1 MKYIDAQFAMIQ
13 ARITY
18 WNALIVSGGYKTVTK
33 TQRGRGANPDGTIIW
48 GPMTDEEKLEHCL
61 GVLQNHLDRLQE
73 FTDAIG
79 KIYYRDEE

>member
-18 WNALIVSGGYKTVTK
+18 WNALIVSGAYKTVVK
-33 TQRGRGANPDGTIIW
+33 TERGRGSNEDGTIRF
-48 GPMTDEEKLEHCL
+48 GPMTDDEKLEHCF
-61 GVLQNHLDRLQE
+61 GVLKNHLDRLQE

-79 KIYYRDEE
+79 ERSE